1 MAGIGFQLAK
11 TAREGGVGG
20 IVGAAAFGAVISAGP
35 WLITAVAVALLD
47 GWSLRHLG
55 SSGGRIVQTVLIYA
69 FSLSALAAGPIGIL
83 ATRMSADRIF
93 ARDAAGVTGIIIVAL
108 AAGGTLGLAAGSLVF
123 GGLAG
128 LPLAQAA
135 IATIIL
141 AWLTQI
147 WIAAPLLTALRRYR
161 AVPLTYLFGIGV
173 SAIALLLLPH
183 PQTTAVLAIIAAGV
197 GLTLVAIIWVVHRH
211 FAASPALPACD
222 AIAPQLAAI
231 VATAGIAAV
240 AAIWIDKWLLWGG
253 PDSVAAV
260 GLLRLNPINDQG
272 SFMGLLTMVPGL
284 TLILVVG
291 ETRFDRAFG
300 DLVARCTGTSTL
312 ERIEEARRDVAATL
326 LDALRLLVLV
336 QALAAALAWVLAVP
350 LFDWIGGDARAIFA
364 FRQTSLGVVFHLVTI
379 AATVALAYYDLFGR
393 ILLTWTFFAVGSAVA
408 TMLQWD
414 QGFAAFGW
422 GYMAG
427 AVVGASVGLALVA
440 EATVNLTYLLFVGN
454 NPSVVGHGGRLL

>member
-20 IVGAAAFGAVISAGP
+20 IVGAAAFGAIISAGP
-35 WLITAVAVALLD
+35 WLITAVAMALLD

-55 SSGGRIVQTVLIYA
+55 SEGGRVVQTVLVYA
-69 FSLSALAAGPIGIL
+69 FSLSALAAAPIGIL
-83 ATRMSADRIF
+83 ATRMAADRIF
-93 ARDAAGVTGIIIVAL
+93 ARDAAGVTGIVIVAL
-108 AAGGTLGLAAGSLVF
+108 AAGGALALAVGALVF
-123 GGLAG
+123 GFLAG
-128 LPLAQAA
+128 LPLLQAT

-161 AVPLTYLFGIGV
+161 AVPLAYLLGI
-173 SAIALLLLPH
+173 AFAATALLLLPH
-183 PQTTAVLAIIAAGV
+183 PGITSALAVIAAGI
-197 GLTLVAIIWVVHRH
+197 GLTLAAIVRVIRGH
-211 FAASPALPACD
+211 FATIATLPPRD
-222 AIAPQLAAI
+222 AIAPQLARI
-231 VATAGIAAV
+231 VAAAGVAAV
-240 AAIWIDKWLLWGG
+240 AAIWIDKWLLWVG
-253 PDSVAAV
+253 PDSIAAV

-272 SFMGLLTMVPGL
+272 SFLGLLTMVPGL
-284 TLILVVG
+284 TLILIVA

-300 DLVARCTGTSTL
+300 DLIARCTGTSTL

-326 LDALRLLVLV
+326 LDGLRLLVLV
-336 QALAAALAWVLAVP
+336 QALAAALSWVLAVP
-350 LFDWIGGDARAIFA
+350 LFDWIGADARAIFA
-364 FRQTSLGVVFHLVTI
+364 FRQTSLGAVFHLVAI
-379 AATVALAYYDLFGR
+379 AATVVLAYYDLFGR
-393 ILLTWTFFAVGSAVA
+393 ILMTWSLFAIGSAIA
-408 TMLQWD
+408 TLLQWD